1 MIPKNEGFAFS
12 ISNCNDINRLL
23 KKRAN
28 KDGEFLPIKTPKINF
43 TITFFRK
50 SFVKS
55 GLFGSKEVEE
65 SASYIVNGFIR
76 NHNDTHQSIAE
87 WLHEQNWVE
96 RQAQSFQYF
105 FKNSERGTFYISEL

>member
-28 KDGEFLPIKTPKINF
+28 KNGEFLPVKTPKINF
-43 TITFFRK
+43 TITFYRK
-50 SFVKS
+50 GFVKS
-55 GLFGSKEVEE
+55 GLFGYKEVEE
-65 SASYIVNGFIR
+65 SATYIVNGFIA

-96 RQAQSFQYF
+96 IQAAKYQYF
-105 FKNSERGTFYISEL
+105 FKSNERGTFYVSTI